1 MERYHEEKIE
11 IMREYLCKI
20 VTGFAYHIKDDI
32 PDKKIDNAIK
42 KFAFGVDRTSIIGF
56 YDTTVMGSG
65 KNGYIFTDDKVYY
78 LDTLEKPKKFWYN
91 DIKTV
96 KVTNTHK
103 KDCDRILEITQ
114 YDGEKITIS
123 SSFVNK
129 TPLKEFLEIMKDYDS
144 SAKITKQSVKCERRD
159 NIGAEAGGLGIG
171 AFQTVNNQY
180 EEEKFHARQGH
191 GFAAERA
198 NTLYDNLTGHH
209 AKVVGDDNAKNGA
222 DRIVDGVYIQSK
234 YCATGSRCINECF
247 EENGKGTFRYMI
259 DGKPMQIEV
268 PSDKYD
274 EALKAMEEKIRNGQ
288 VKGVTDP
295 EEAKNIIRK
304 GHFTYT
310 QAKNI
315 AKAGTIES
323 LTYDAVNGIITAT
336 SAFGVTAIITLATS
350 VWNGEDFEDA
360 LKIATY
366 SGLKVGGTAFVA
378 SILAAQLSKAG
389 LNSALVGSSEAI
401 VSMMG
406 PKASAILINAFRV
419 GAKPIYG
426 AAAMKSAAK
435 LLRGNT
441 ITAGVTFVVL
451 SSFDIANIFRG
462 RISGKQL
469 FKNMA
474 GTAATVGGGTGGWIA
489 GATVGSTILPGIG
502 TIIGGIAGSLL
513 GGAAAGKATNTV
525 VGTFIEDDADKM
537 VEIIQDVFTDMASE
551 YLLNNKEAEKSI
563 DKLRD
568 KLDGKILKDMFA
580 SNDRKQ
586 FARNMLT
593 SIIETETA
601 KREIIHNLST
611 EQMIN
616 SIKTVLEEINDT
628 LVTEGQDIPVFMEA
642 HLEVNWDEVK
652 TNILFQKKISD
663 AEFHRWISDS
673 TLHMQTTDKIFIRF
687 RSPDVARYVKLNYN
701 KVITQALK
709 DYTHRDLQVSYGYI
723 ER

>member
-1 MERYHEEKIE
+1 MGRHHEEKIE
-11 IMREYLCKI
+11 IMRKYLGNI
-20 VTGFAYHIKDDI
+20 ANGFAYHIEGDI
-32 PDKKIDNAIK
+32 PGKKIDNAIK
-42 KFAFGVDRTSIIGF
+42 KFASGMDRTSIIGF
-56 YDTTVMGSG
+56 FDTTVMGNG
-65 KNGYIFTDDKVYY
+65 KNGYVFTDDKVYY
-78 LDTLEKPKKFWYN
+78 LDTLEKPKKFWYD
-91 DIKTV
+91 DIQAIRI
-96 KVTNTHK
+96 TNTYK

-114 YDGEKITIS
+114 YDGEEITIS
-123 SSFVNK
+123 SSFINK

-144 SAKITKQSVKCERRD
+144 SAQTTKQSVESEKGN
-159 NIGAEAGGLGIG
+159 NIGAEAGGLGVG
-171 AFQTVNNQY
+171 AFRTVNNQY

-198 NTLYDNLTGHH
+198 NTLYDNFTGHD
-209 AKVVGDDNAKNGA
+209 AKIVGDDNAKNGA

-247 EENGKGTFRYMI
+247 EEDGKGTFRYMM

-288 VKGVTDP
+288 VKGVNDP
-295 EEAKNIIRK
+295 EEAKNIVRK

-315 AKAGTIES
+315 AKAGTVES
-323 LTYDAVNGIITAT
+323 LTYDAANGAIIAT
-336 SAFGVTAIITLATS
+336 SAFGVTAMITLATS
-350 VWNGEDFEDA
+350 IWNGEDFEDA
-360 LKIATY
+360 VKIATY
-366 SGLKVGGTAFVA
+366 SGLKVGGTAFVT

-406 PKASAILINAFRV
+406 PKASAILINAFRT

-435 LLRGNT
+435 LLRGNA

-451 SSFDIANIFRG
+451 SSLDVANIFRG

-489 GATVGSTILPGIG
+489 GAAAGSAILPGVG
-502 TIIGGIAGSLL
+502 TIIGGIAGSLV
-513 GGAAAGKATNTV
+513 GGAAAGKATNAV
-525 VGTFIEDDADKM
+525 VGTFIEDDADDM
-537 VEIIQDVFTDMASE
+537 VQIIQDVFTDMASE
-551 YLLNNKEAEKSI
+551 YLLSNKEAEKSV

-580 SNDRKQ
+580 SSDRKE
-586 FARNMLT
+586 FARNILLP
-593 SIIETETA
+593 IIEKETA
-601 KREIIHNLST
+601 KRKIIYNLST

-616 SIKTVLEEINDT
+616 SVKIVLEEINDT
-628 LVTEGQDIPVFMEA
+628 LAEDGQDIAFA
-642 HLEVNWDEVK
+642 
-652 TNILFQKKISD
+652 
-663 AEFHRWISDS
+663 
-673 TLHMQTTDKIFIRF
+673 
-687 RSPDVARYVKLNYN
+687 
-701 KVITQALK
+701 
-709 DYTHRDLQVSYGYI
+709 
-723 ER
+723 

>member
-1 MERYHEEKIE
+1 M
-11 IMREYLCKI
+11 
-20 VTGFAYHIKDDI
+20 
-32 PDKKIDNAIK
+32 
-42 KFAFGVDRTSIIGF
+42 
-56 YDTTVMGSG
+56 
-65 KNGYIFTDDKVYY
+65 
-78 LDTLEKPKKFWYN
+78 
-91 DIKTV
+91 
-96 KVTNTHK
+96 
-103 KDCDRILEITQ
+103 
-114 YDGEKITIS
+114 
-123 SSFVNK
+123 
-129 TPLKEFLEIMKDYDS
+129 
-144 SAKITKQSVKCERRD
+144 
-159 NIGAEAGGLGIG
+159 
-171 AFQTVNNQY
+171 
-180 EEEKFHARQGH
+180 
-191 GFAAERA
+191 
-198 NTLYDNLTGHH
+198 
-209 AKVVGDDNAKNGA
+209 GDDNAKNGA

-295 EEAKNIIRK
+295 EEAKNIVRK
-304 GHFTYT
+304 GHFTYA

-323 LTYDAVNGIITAT
+323 LTYDAVNGVIIAT
-336 SAFGVTAIITLATS
+336 SAFGVTAMITLATS

-360 LKIATY
+360 VKIATY
-366 SGLKVGGTAFVA
+366 SGLKVGGTAFVT

-401 VSMMG
+401 VSIMG
-406 PKASAILINAFRV
+406 PKASAVLINAFRT

-435 LLRGNT
+435 LLRGNA

-451 SSFDIANIFRG
+451 SSFDVANIFRG

-489 GATVGSTILPGIG
+489 GAAAGSALLPGIG
-502 TIIGGIAGSLL
+502 TVIGGIAGSLV
-513 GGAAAGKATNTV
+513 GGAAAGKATNAV
-525 VGTFIEDDADKM
+525 VGTFIEDDADEM
-537 VEIIQDVFTDMASE
+537 VEIIQTVFTDMASE
-551 YLLNNKEAEKSI
+551 YLLSNKEAEKSV

-580 SNDRKQ
+580 NSDRKQ

-593 SIIETETA
+593 PIIEKETA

-616 SIKTVLEEINDT
+616 SVKTVLEEINDT
-628 LVTEGQDIPVFMEA
+628 LVAEGQDIVYA
-642 HLEVNWDEVK
+642 
-652 TNILFQKKISD
+652 
-663 AEFHRWISDS
+663 
-673 TLHMQTTDKIFIRF
+673 
-687 RSPDVARYVKLNYN
+687 
-701 KVITQALK
+701 
-709 DYTHRDLQVSYGYI
+709 
-723 ER
+723 

>member
-1 MERYHEEKIE
+1 M
-11 IMREYLCKI
+11 
-20 VTGFAYHIKDDI
+20 
-32 PDKKIDNAIK
+32 
-42 KFAFGVDRTSIIGF
+42 
-56 YDTTVMGSG
+56 
-65 KNGYIFTDDKVYY
+65 
-78 LDTLEKPKKFWYN
+78 DTLEKPKKFWYD
-91 DIKTV
+91 DIKAIRI
-96 KVTNTHK
+96 TNTYK

-114 YDGEKITIS
+114 YDGEEITIS
-123 SSFVNK
+123 SSFINK

-144 SAKITKQSVKCERRD
+144 SARTTKQSVESEKG
-159 NIGAEAGGLGIG
+159 NNVGAEAGGLGVG

-198 NTLYDNLTGHH
+198 NTLYDNFTGHD
-209 AKVVGDDNAKNGA
+209 AEIVGDDNAKNGA

-247 EENGKGTFRYMI
+247 EEDGKGAFRYMI
-259 DGKPMQIEV
+259 DGKPMQVEV

-288 VKGVTDP
+288 VKGVNDP
-295 EEAKNIIRK
+295 EEAKNIVRK

-315 AKAGTIES
+315 AKAGTVES
-323 LTYDAVNGIITAT
+323 LTYDAVNGAIIAT
-336 SAFGVTAIITLATS
+336 SAFGVTAMITLATS
-350 VWNGEDFEDA
+350 IWNGEDFEDA
-360 LKIATY
+360 VKIATY
-366 SGLKVGGTAFVA
+366 SGLKVGGTAFVT

-389 LNSALVGSSEAI
+389 LNSALVGSTEAI

-406 PKASAILINAFRV
+406 PKASAILINAFRT

-435 LLRGNT
+435 LLRGNA

-451 SSFDIANIFRG
+451 SSLDVANIFRG

-489 GATVGSTILPGIG
+489 GAAAGSAILPGVG
-502 TIIGGIAGSLL
+502 TIIGGLAGSLV
-513 GGAAAGKATNTV
+513 GGAAAGKAANAV
-525 VGTFIEDDADKM
+525 VGTFIEDDADDM
-537 VEIIQDVFTDMASE
+537 VQIIQDVFTDMASE
-551 YLLNNKEAEKSI
+551 YLLSNKEAEKSV

-580 SNDRKQ
+580 SSDRKE
-586 FARNMLT
+586 FARNMLIP
-593 SIIETETA
+593 IIEKETA
-601 KREIIHNLST
+601 KRKIIYNLST

-616 SIKTVLEEINDT
+616 SVKIVLEEINDT
-628 LVTEGQDIPVFMEA
+628 LAEDGQGIVFA
-642 HLEVNWDEVK
+642 
-652 TNILFQKKISD
+652 
-663 AEFHRWISDS
+663 
-673 TLHMQTTDKIFIRF
+673 
-687 RSPDVARYVKLNYN
+687 
-701 KVITQALK
+701 
-709 DYTHRDLQVSYGYI
+709 
-723 ER
+723 